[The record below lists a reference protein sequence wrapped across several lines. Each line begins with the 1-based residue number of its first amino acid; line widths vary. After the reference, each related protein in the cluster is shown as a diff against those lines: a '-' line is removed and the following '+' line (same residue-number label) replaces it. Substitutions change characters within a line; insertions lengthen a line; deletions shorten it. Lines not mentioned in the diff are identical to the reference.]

1 MLILGHLFV
10 LLLLLGSFAYIVYS
24 LYISQEERSITDL
37 LLLGTLAR
45 DNAII
50 TLGIVWVGS
59 LLIDCAEKD
68 RDAAK

>member
-24 LYISQEERSITDL
+24 LYISQEESSIIDL

-59 LLIDCAEKD
+59 LFIDCAEKD